1 MRLFYKP
8 EKYEFYTKE
17 VKFLGYIIILRYLG
31 INPKKVII
39 IKE

>member
-1 MRLFYKP
+1 VKLLYKP

-17 VKFLGYIIILRYLG
+17 FKFLGYIIILGYLG
-31 INPKKVII
+31 IDLKKVII